1 LGVWWDLGEC
11 GGCGCAAF
19 SAFPPSI
26 LKRKKKATTT
36 TATGSR
42 DMTIVKKPAGIL
54 KAISRETLI
63 DTH

>member
-1 LGVWWDLGEC
+1 LGLGD
-11 GGCGCAAF
+11 GGVGGCAAF

-42 DMTIVKKPAGIL
+42 DMTIVKVKKTAGIL
-54 KAISRETLI
+54 EALSPVSVI